1 MLPEKIFQ
9 KKYFDLSTTTRFGQ
23 RVGAVGALSVTCR
36 PSENTGNPCAK
47 VLLEIVGDVGDKN
60 VRKWKSKEELGKGM
74 GNLPFYLSLLS
85 IQFHTDNTD
94 KPLKPPIGAESG
106 VGVVSAVSVGR

>member
-1 MLPEKIFQ
+1 M
-9 KKYFDLSTTTRFGQ
+9 STNTRFRQ

-47 VLLEIVGDVGDKN
+47 MLSEIVGDVGGKN
-60 VRKWKSKEELGKGM
+60 ERKWKSKEELGKGT

-85 IQFHTDNTD
+85 IQFRTDNTD
-94 KPLKPPIGAESG
+94 KPLKPSIGEESD
-106 VGVVSAVSVGR
+106 VGVVSVVSVGR